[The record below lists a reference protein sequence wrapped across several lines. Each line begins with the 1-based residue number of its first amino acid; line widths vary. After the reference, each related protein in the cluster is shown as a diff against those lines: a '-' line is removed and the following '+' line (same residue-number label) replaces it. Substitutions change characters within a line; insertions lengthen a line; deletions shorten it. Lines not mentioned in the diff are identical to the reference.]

1 MLYAS
6 LSARWTGTRA
16 HLWFNESVPMID
28 PIALIHRRA
37 KTSVRHIVL
46 AEGEDSRVVEG
57 GLMAAHAGLAQI
69 TLLGRTDIVTPLI
82 DAVGLTTE
90 VRVVDPASSHLLPL
104 MADAYFQRRQHK
116 GVTAQAATAAAQDPL
131 NFAALMVHTGH
142 ADGTIAGAVATT
154 TDTVRAALQVIGK
167 HPNAGAVSSFFLM
180 ILSEERHGDKAG
192 AVVFADAGLTIEPTV
207 EQLAGIAIASAD
219 SFRAMVQQEPRVG
232 LLSFSTMGSADHPS
246 IDKINEAKALARAQR
261 PALVIDGELQ
271 FDAAYVPA
279 VAASKAPTSEI
290 QGDANVF
297 VFPSLEAANIA
308 YKIAQRMGGA
318 TAIGPILQ
326 GLAKPAN
333 DLSRGCTARDVY
345 DLIAV
350 TALQVD
356 DATTQD
362 NATNDQALCVSQPR

>member
-1 MLYAS
+1 MLRFT
-6 LSARWTGTRA
+6 LVFVPDGPLQGGVQT
-16 HLWFNESVPMID
+16 NESASMTD
-28 PIALIHRRA
+28 PITLIHRRA
-37 KTSVRHIVL
+37 KATVRHIVL
-46 AEGEDSRVVEG
+46 AEGEDQRVIEG
-57 GLMAAHAGLAQI
+57 GLMAAQSGLAHI
-69 TLLGRTDIVTPLI
+69 TLLGRTDRIAPLMGTP
-82 DAVGLTTE
+82 DLTTN
-90 VRVVDPASSHLLPL
+90 VSVIDPGASDLLPEL
-104 MADAYFQRRQHK
+104 SRAYFQRRQHK
-116 GVTAQAATAAAQDPL
+116 GVTMEDAAQAALDPL

-167 HPNAGAVSSFFLM
+167 HPDAGAVSSFFLM
-180 ILSEERHGDKAG
+180 ILNAQRHGDKAG

-207 EQLAGIAIASAD
+207 EQLAGIALASAD
-219 SFRAMVQQEPRVG
+219 SYRAMVQQEPRVG

-246 IDKINEAKALARAQR
+246 IDRINEAKALARAQR

-279 VAASKAPTSEI
+279 VAASKAPTSQI

-308 YKIAQRMGGA
+308 YKIAQRIGGA

-333 DLSRGCTARDVY
+333 DLSRGCTAQDVY

-350 TALQVD
+350 TALQVAD

-362 NATNDQALCVSQPR
+362 TNP